1 MADKQFQSV
10 VINVVLKPYT
20 AYDLDRWDEEIK
32 AGNLDHSEDLSVA
45 LGKIHSWYSYFTS
58 WVFRSPSMYY
68 IPYSLDSVPAGWE
81 KYAYGVTSI
90 EIADSNDVAY
100 YSEDYP
106 NMQVGD
112 LILHQR
118 TFSLATHV
126 HSGIE
131 GYDSSY
137 IGNWKIDQQTGD
149 AIPVYTAPSGDDD
162 YLSEF
167 YSAGSYHWDDDPT
180 NLEHPLMGIHMFAT
194 DKGACAHGEI
204 MLLGDNDHV
213 FFRSGLGFRGWSEE
227 ISWSTFNQN
236 WHACMRASDVTCS
249 DSSMTIT
256 PVNYKLNWQGA
267 EVVNGAKQSTLW
279 SKQVPVGITLSHTNS
294 VTAQT
299 TSGMYKF
306 TYDANG
312 HITGST
318 AVVKSDITALGIPGS
333 NTDTKVTQNV
343 TSASNTYPLLM
354 SYYTTSSSTTTAQ
367 TVNRSNNLAFN
378 PSSGELFLYRKGSYI
393 TTTDSSD
400 TLFGLVCYNGSN
412 VWVGS
417 NQSATHHHTG
427 ATYISTGYNTSTNT
441 GNPTF
446 YAAVPNA
453 ANTGASSYEVLHKG
467 NTFLTT
473 STNTN
478 SWNSVNVTT
487 TGYAL
492 TVIRGDSAANTPPY
506 LAGNYCAGLVFGG
519 SSTKAVISAAYD
531 TPKFTLGGGQYDSV
545 NQNPP
550 WYFSLTGTTATTYNL
565 DNFALASDYL
575 PLAGGTMDAGAIVTV
590 YTDQAETQGVQYKST
605 GQVYKIASGVG
616 WARSVMAYKSGFS
629 GDILGSYGIF
639 GASDSFTN
647 NRMNYFYIGKTYNDQ
662 WYEFGYG
669 KHTIVDNDLHS
680 WMLRYR
686 YPWTSGSSTGT
697 YEGSFISLYP
707 YDRYGCCLVVG
718 ENTGGLTLIGGG
730 EAAQQLRLTVT
741 DASTSPYGNALTYG
755 SESVMIGADTDLY
768 FISGANT
775 LTTSDH
781 AEGTNLKT
789 FIWSNSGTLRPWNDD
804 TYSIGASTKRWN
816 YGYFTNISGKL
827 IGTIDST
834 TTGVTQNVSS
844 SVDSSTK
851 IATTQFAWRL
861 KHRAGTFYNNP
872 TSWSSA
878 TWGNV
883 ASVKYSSASNLYLTT
898 VFLITSNYQSTVARS
913 GMGILFVQ
921 FYATNTALVNYRLK
935 WIYSDDIINN
945 DTVVITHTA
954 DTSTSTP
961 FSEIGIWVKCALARY
976 QSISV
981 SEIHEMNLSSYV
993 GSSTWNLYSLTTGS
1007 ASYPSGSNVTRMM
1020 PEAANEDQPL
1030 IYESASAATTS
1041 VTCTIPDLFN
1051 KWKMVYVCIQDMSFG
1066 STATNA
1072 MNINF
1077 MVPLTYLRRKSQCY
1091 VLTTSQPSDWS
1102 TAYTSYYTYNSTQN
1116 TYTAVSGS
1124 SAPTWQANK
1133 YYKAG
1138 LTTDNPGF
1146 YVGEGYNPSNTGSSS
1161 ATRLLV
1167 QYFSDKTIKFTHATG
1182 AKVGYVRIYGIS

>member
-1 MADKQFQSV
+1 MSEKHFYGT
-10 VINVVLKPYT
+10 VIPVTLKPYT
-20 AYDLDRWDEEIK
+20 GSSSTSWSDEIK
-32 AGNLDHSEDLSVA
+32 GPNLSQEEDLA
-45 LGKIHSWYSYFTS
+45 IGLGKIHSWYTNFTP
-58 WVFRSPSMYY
+58 WVFTIPTITRDNNGGFISNFTIESSGNISLQTTNPTCLEGWDIGYLGNWNTIYTNIIWSDTRENMRVFDGTPFIMTPFFTPSVAHPSQTEFDIKSYAGVHFAGGAYSNQDKHTTMTDGYPEIQADIAFVKNQSLLLYRVGNDEDGYY
-68 IPYSLDSVPAGWE
+68 RYL
-81 KYAYGVTSI
+81 K
-90 EIADSNDVAY
+90 
-100 YSEDYP
+100 
-106 NMQVGD
+106 
-112 LILHQR
+112 
-118 TFSLATHV
+118 
-126 HSGIE
+126 
-131 GYDSSY
+131 
-137 IGNWKIDQQTGD
+137 NWKIPLLPDNVSSSD
-149 AIPVYTAPSGDDD
+149 
-162 YLSEF
+162 
-167 YSAGSYHWDDDPT
+167 GSLTVSKT
-180 NLEHPLMGIHMFAT
+180 NMDF
-194 DKGACAHGEI
+194 
-204 MLLGDNDHV
+204 V
-213 FFRSGLGFRGWSEE
+213 FFDAASFQEDTPEMAR
-227 ISWSTFNQN
+227 
-236 WHACMRASDVTCS
+236 WHEQYPYA
-249 DSSMTIT
+249 
-256 PVNYKLNWQGA
+256 
-267 EVVNGAKQSTLW
+267 
-279 SKQVPVGITLSHTNS
+279 ITLSHTNT
-294 VTAQT
+294 VTAQPT
-299 TSGMYKF
+299 TGMYKF

-343 TSASNTYPLLM
+343 VSASNVYPLLL
-354 SYYTTSSSTTTAQ
+354 SYYTTSSATTTAQ
-367 TVNRSNNLAFN
+367 TANRSNNLAFN
-378 PSSGELFLYRKGSYI
+378 PSNGELCLYRKGSYI

-400 TLFGLVCYNGSN
+400 TLCGLICYNGSN

-417 NQSATHHHTG
+417 SQSATHHHTG

-575 PLAGGTMDAGAIVTV
+575 PLAGGTMNSGAAITI
-590 YTDQAETQGVQYKST
+590 YTDQAETQGVQYAST
-605 GQVYKIASGVG
+605 GQRFKIASGVG

-647 NRMNYFYIGKTYNDQ
+647 NRMNYFYIGKAYNDQ

-669 KHTIVDNDLHS
+669 KFTVVDNDLHS

-768 FISGANT
+768 FVSGANS
-775 LTTSDH
+775 LTTSAH
-781 AEGTNLKT
+781 TEGTNLKT

-898 VFLITSNYQSTVARS
+898 VFLITSNFQSAVARS

-1041 VTCTIPDLFN
+1041 VTCTIPDLFY

-1077 MVPLTYLRRKSQCY
+1077 MVPLTYLKRKSRCY

-1116 TYTAVSGS
+1116 TYVAVSGS
-1124 SAPTWQANK
+1124 SAPTWQADK
-1133 YYKAG
+1133 YYKPG
-1138 LTTDNPGF
+1138 LTTANPGF